1 MAISKPMVI
10 AMNCNLHYFLH
21 GRVYAQQFYKELFID
36 KAKIYLPYK
45 EEADKIMYDKYLIY
59 PDIAQL
65 YNEVVANGGVIND
78 N

>member
-10 AMNCNLHYFLH
+10 ALNCNMHYFLH
-21 GRVYAQQFYKELFID
+21 GRVYAQKFYKELFID
-36 KAKIYLPYK
+36 KVKTYLPYK
-45 EEADKIMYDKYLIY
+45 EEADKIMRDKYLIY

-65 YNEVVANGGVIND
+65 YNEEMSKGGVNND